1 MRAGGLHRQSR
12 ETSCRDA
19 KPSKKASL
27 RLYVQTRIGSSQRLN
42 GSLWRSNRLSLHAN
56 GVISECTLGAAR
68 LFGYTP
74 TEMLGRAVTELLPT
88 LGDKWRGTDGRVHPR
103 FAFFCR
109 CGVLQEAIS
118 GTGKRFMAAL
128 SVVELGNAGVSPL
141 LLVIEKVE
149 NAAASAF
156 LRGSDCASDT
166 GAKYPESTSVR
177 SPITSSLEGIDGVL
191 ER

>member
-1 MRAGGLHRQSR
+1 MAIAMGANAVRVHSSGRTDPQTLRKA
-12 ETSCRDA
+12 
-19 KPSKKASL
+19 PSGTV
-27 RLYVQTRIGSSQRLN
+27 RRIYVE
-42 GSLWRSNRLSLHAN
+42 RSNRRFAALSLHAN

-128 SVVELGNAGVSPL
+128 SVVELGNAGVAPL

-149 NAAASAF
+149 NAGASAF
-156 LRGSDCASDT
+156 LRGSDCASGT
-166 GAKYPESTSVR
+166 GAKYQDSASVR
-177 SPITSSLEGIDGVL
+177 SPITFPLEGIDGVL